1 MKGRFQTYF
10 KQLTTLV
17 FNCWMETNSHPTD
30 TGLHDLRVLL
40 KKTRSCQQFLSW
52 VYGKSALQ
60 LLSEEIRL
68 IFRQAGRVRELQ
80 LINTWLKKEKF
91 DLFESLNCSD
101 QAIAKELSALQIL
114 LHEHQSNFSKGIKKA
129 DILAEKTNPI
139 LCDQYWQELNS
150 GLKKQLK
157 KIKKKD
163 WHEMRKL
170 IKKWIYALNYLE
182 ELKLPPKAQ
191 VILLNKLE
199 KHIGDWNEYWVISQH
214 LVETESMENLSIAFR
229 KQHALATSRIQELLE
244 TAEKKTE
251 RQLKKTVESL

>member
-1 MKGRFQTYF
+1 
-10 KQLTTLV
+10 
-17 FNCWMETNSHPTD
+17 
-30 TGLHDLRVLL
+30 
-40 KKTRSCQQFLSW
+40 
-52 VYGKSALQ
+52 
-60 LLSEEIRL
+60 
-68 IFRQAGRVRELQ
+68 
-80 LINTWLKKEKF
+80 
-91 DLFESLNCSD
+91 
-101 QAIAKELSALQIL
+101 
-114 LHEHQSNFSKGIKKA
+114 
-129 DILAEKTNPI
+129 
-139 LCDQYWQELNS
+139 
-150 GLKKQLK
+150 
-157 KIKKKD
+157 
-163 WHEMRKL
+163 MRKL